1 MKRASRTLV
10 FGVALLA
17 VVVFAAAIAE
27 AQGGGRGGGPRLS
40 PEQLDAAWTL
50 EAQGVSKDIGLNDGD
65 TAKVVAAYKTS
76 RTSHQKAMDDL
87 TATGERGP
95 GMFQQMQDI
104 AIAER
109 AKLAAELETAI
120 GKEKAD
126 KAVAVLGT
134 YGRGWDRLVDT
145 LASFKLE
152 PAKQSAG
159 LTKIAEHIVEVDKA
173 QQDAFASFDMEGL
186 RAASQESKSRLD
198 AAMAD
203 ILSAEQLTVWNER
216 TARGGGRGGPGGPG
230 GPGGRGGPGEP
241 GGPPPPPPPSN

>member
-1 MKRASRTLV
+1 MKRASRTPV
-10 FGVALLA
+10 FGMAWIA
-17 VVVFAAAIAE
+17 VVVFAAAVAE
-27 AQGGGRGGGPRLS
+27 AQGGGRGGGPRMS

-50 EAQGVSKDIGLNDGD
+50 QAQGVSKDIGLNDGD

-76 RTSHQKAMDDL
+76 RASHQKAMDDL
-87 TATGERGP
+87 MATGERGP

-109 AKLAAELETAI
+109 AKLTAELETAI

-152 PAKQSAG
+152 PAKQFAG
-159 LTKIAEHIVEVDKA
+159 LTKIAEHIVDVDKA
-173 QQDAFASFDMEGL
+173 QQDAFASFDMEGF
-186 RAASQESKSRLD
+186 RAASQESKARLD
-198 AAMAD
+198 AEMAK

-216 TARGGGRGGPGGPG
+216 TARGGGRGGPGGG
-230 GPGGRGGPGEP
+230 RGPGGAGALA
-241 GGPPPPPPPSN
+241 GPPPPPPPSN